1 MEIFKSLNSSD
12 AIEGFEFLDYKK
24 WKDGYYFKLRI
35 TLKDNTVLFVKEY
48 ADEAE
53 RNYSFHWQDAENKL
67 IIRWDNASHHRHIET
82 YPHHKH
88 IGGTVRESFE
98 ISLNEVLSYIE
109 QHERI

>member
-1 MEIFKSLNSSD
+1 
-12 AIEGFEFLDYKK
+12 LDYKK

-67 IIRWDNASHHRHIET
+67 MNSPDSDVFCGFRCRLKICKPANS
-82 YPHHKH
+82 
-88 IGGTVRESFE
+88 GFTVIFC
-98 ISLNEVLSYIE
+98 LTD
-109 QHERI
+109 HE